1 MSSRAA
7 IRTNASTGT
16 PTCGER
22 QRRCNTKHVCH
33 KFRSHHNVSTNWR
46 GLTSTACVWLQPRI
60 SPLFAPQPQGEDSAA
75 PESVITLLR
84 ILKHFLK
91 VAGEAIIYFN
101 IDFVVLK
108 HRVNQW
114 FHHPSWARFS
124 FTVQVMHYIFQ
135 QWQQWHLFGIN
146 RGQHLHLQLPV
157 AVRSIN
163 NNS

>member
-1 MSSRAA
+1 MKAEKMSSGAA

-108 HRVNQW
+108 HRV
-114 FHHPSWARFS
+114 FTLPEHGSPSQSKWCITFS
-124 FTVQVMHYIFQ
+124 NS
-135 QWQQWHLFGIN
+135 G
-146 RGQHLHLQLPV
+146 
-157 AVRSIN
+157 N
-163 NNS
+163 NDIYLV